1 MTSLSGVA
9 AITFDVD
16 NTLWDFDGVTRG
28 ALRKVLDE
36 LSLLEPEAARSLDV
50 DRMIAIRNETQDLLR
65 GRVNDLNAV
74 REESMKQA
82 LREAGRP
89 DDELGARLT
98 QVYFRHR
105 DASLALFPDARPALE
120 RLASSYRIGLLSN
133 GNTGA
138 AALGIGDLV
147 SFEVFPQDHSGIE
160 KPDPRIF
167 EIAVEQA
174 GCPAREIAHV
184 GDSLENDVAGACN
197 AGFQPVWL
205 NRTGAAS
212 DARAEVEIRSLEE
225 LVALLMEDTLHAA

>member
-1 MTSLSGVA
+1 MTALSGVT
-9 AITFDVD
+9 AISFDVD

-28 ALRKVLDE
+28 ALRKVLGE
-36 LSLLEPEAARSLDV
+36 LSLLDPEAARSLDV
-50 DRMIAIRNETQDLLR
+50 DRMIAIRNETQDRLR

-89 DDELGARLT
+89 DDELGSHLT

-105 DASLALFPDARPALE
+105 DAARAPFPDVRPALE
-120 RLASSYRIGLLSN
+120 RLAPSYRLGLLSN

-138 AALGIGDLV
+138 TALDVGDLV
-147 SFEVFPQDHSGIE
+147 SFEVFSQDHGGIE

-167 EIAVEQA
+167 EIAVELA

-184 GDSLENDVAGACN
+184 GDSLKNDVVGASN
-197 AGFQPVWL
+197 AGFRPVWL
-205 NRTGAAS
+205 NRTGASS
-212 DARAEVEIRSLEE
+212 DTRVETEIESLQE